1 MQGDDDLQL
10 AKTALAGGDGSAA
23 IAALN
28 RLLRD
33 QPDHPEGLY
42 LMALC
47 ANAAGRADVAIE
59 CLRKARAAAPDD
71 ADIAFSLGSLL
82 AATAPREALDP
93 LRDAVRLR
101 PGFAPAWTNMG
112 NLLAGMGLLE
122 EAAEAYEQALAADP
136 ELLEVETN
144 LGVIRQSQGRH
155 DEALRHHEHVVGLRP
170 DFQKAQHNRLM
181 SMHYNEGLT
190 TNEIQ
195 AAHRA
200 WGLGLARKLDGPT
213 FQSAPCANEGS
224 ADRPLRVGYVSPD
237 FRRHPVAN
245 FLLPLLEAHD
255 RRVVDVWCYSDV
267 ARPDAMTDN
276 LRALADHWV
285 DTAGWD
291 DETLT
296 ERIASDQIDI
306 LVDLAGHT
314 SGNRLSVF
322 ARRVAPVQMTWLG
335 YPGITGL
342 AEMDYRLTDAVAD
355 PPGEMKGEAEGEG
368 PEQLVRLPDGFLC
381 YRPPVDISVAKPPL
395 GDRPV
400 VFGSFNNFAK
410 VNQTVLDCWAGILQA
425 CPTGLLMVKAR
436 SLNDPGT
443 RRQCAEGFKARGIDP
458 ARLRL
463 RGTVPGLAE
472 HFAAYNDID
481 IALDTFPYNGTTT
494 TFDALWMGTPV
505 ITLRGD
511 RHAARVGASIMT
523 HLGLP
528 DLIAEDRQAYVR
540 AAVSL
545 AGDIDLCGDYSAGL
559 RERLR
564 TSPLLDAGRFA
575 RSIEKT
581 YRDKWNICCP
591 G

>member
-1 MQGDDDLQL
+1 MQGEDDLQL
-10 AKTALAGGDGSAA
+10 AKTALARGDGRAA

-28 RLLRD
+28 GLLRD
-33 QPDHPEGLY
+33 HPDHSEGLY

-47 ANAAGRADVAIE
+47 ANAAGRVDVAIE
-59 CLRKARAAAPDD
+59 CLRKARAVSPDD

-82 AATAPREALDP
+82 AATAPRDALDP
-93 LRDAVRLR
+93 FRDAVRLR
-101 PGFAPAWTNMG
+101 PDFAAAWTNMG

-136 ELLEVETN
+136 DLLEVASN

-155 DEALRHHEHVVGLRP
+155 DEALRHHEHVVRQRP
-170 DFQKAQHNRLM
+170 DFHKGQHNRLM

-190 TNEIQ
+190 TDEIQ
-195 AAHRA
+195 AAHRT
-200 WGLGLARKLDGPT
+200 WGQRLARELDGTPL
-213 FQSAPCANEGS
+213 QSAPCANGGDT
-224 ADRPLRVGYVSPD
+224 DRPLRVGYVSPD
-237 FRRHPVAN
+237 FRQHPVAN

-255 RRVVDVWCYSDV
+255 RPEVDVWCYSDV
-267 ARPDAMTDN
+267 ARPDAMTEK
-276 LRALADHWV
+276 LQAHADHWV
-285 DTAGWD
+285 DTAGMAD
-291 DETLT
+291 DILA
-296 ERIASDQIDI
+296 ERIAADQINI

-314 SGNRLSVF
+314 SGNRLAVF
-322 ARRVAPVQMTWLG
+322 ARRIAPVQMTWLG

-342 AEMDYRLTDAVAD
+342 AEMDFRLTDAIAD
-355 PPGEMKGEAEGEG
+355 PPGEMEGEDT
-368 PEQLVRLPDGFLC
+368 EQLVRLAGGFLC
-381 YRPPVDISVAKPPL
+381 YRPPVDIPAAKPTL

-410 VNQTVLDCWAGILQA
+410 VNETVLDCWARILEA
-425 CPTGLLMVKAR
+425 CPGALLTIKAR
-436 SLNDPGT
+436 SLNDAGT
-443 RRQCAEGFKARGIDP
+443 RRQCVDGFRARGVDP

-505 ITLRGD
+505 ITARGD
-511 RHAARVGASIMT
+511 RHAARVGASILT

-528 DLIAEDRQAYVR
+528 ELIAEDRDAYVR

-545 AGDIDLCGDYSAGL
+545 AGDVDRCRNYSVGL
-559 RERLR
+559 RDRMR
-564 TSPLLDAGRFA
+564 ASPLLDADRFA
-575 RSIEKT
+575 RGIEKT
-581 YRDKWNICCP
+581 YRDKWNICCR

>member
-1 MQGDDDLQL
+1 MQGEDDLQL
-10 AKTALAGGDGSAA
+10 AKTALARGDGRAA

-28 RLLRD
+28 SLLRD
-33 QPDHPEGLY
+33 HPDHSEGLY

-47 ANAAGRADVAIE
+47 ANAAGRVDVAIE
-59 CLRKARAAAPDD
+59 CLRKARAVSPDD

-82 AATAPREALDP
+82 AATAPRDALDP
-93 LRDAVRLR
+93 FRDAVRLR
-101 PGFAPAWTNMG
+101 PDFAAAWTNMG

-136 ELLEVETN
+136 DLLEVASN

-155 DEALRHHEHVVGLRP
+155 DEALRHHEHVVRQRP
-170 DFQKAQHNRLM
+170 DFHKGQHNRLM

-190 TNEIQ
+190 TDEIQ

-200 WGLGLARKLDGPT
+200 WGQRLARELDGAPL
-213 FQSAPCANEGS
+213 QSAPCANGGDT
-224 ADRPLRVGYVSPD
+224 DRPLRVGYVSPD
-237 FRRHPVAN
+237 FRQHPVAN

-255 RRVVDVWCYSDV
+255 RREVDVWCYSDV
-267 ARPDAMTDN
+267 ARPDAMTEK
-276 LRALADHWV
+276 LQAHADHWV
-285 DTAGWD
+285 DTAGMAD
-291 DETLT
+291 DILA
-296 ERIASDQIDI
+296 ERIAADQIDI

-314 SGNRLSVF
+314 SGNRLAVF

-342 AEMDYRLTDAVAD
+342 AEMDFRLTDAIAD
-355 PPGEMKGEAEGEG
+355 PPGEMEGEDT
-368 PEQLVRLPDGFLC
+368 EQLVRLAVGFLC
-381 YRPPVDISVAKPPL
+381 YRPPVDTPAAKPPL

-410 VNQTVLDCWAGILQA
+410 VNETVLDCWARILEV
-425 CPTGLLMVKAR
+425 CPGVLLTIKAR
-436 SLNDPGT
+436 SLNDAGT
-443 RRQCAEGFKARGIDP
+443 RRQCADGFRARGIDP

-511 RHAARVGASIMT
+511 RHAARVGASILT

-528 DLIAEDRQAYVR
+528 ELIAEDRDAYIR

-545 AGDIDLCGDYSAGL
+545 AGDVDRCRNYSVGL
-559 RERLR
+559 RDRMR
-564 TSPLLDAGRFA
+564 ASPLLDADRFA
-575 RSIEKT
+575 RGIEKT
-581 YRDKWNICCP
+581 YRDKWNICCR

>member
-10 AKTALAGGDGSAA
+10 AKTALARGDGPTA
-23 IAALN
+23 IAVLN

-47 ANAAGRADVAIE
+47 ANAAGRVDVAIE
-59 CLRKARAAAPDD
+59 CLRKARAVSPDD

-82 AATAPREALDP
+82 AATAPQEALDP
-93 LRDAVRLR
+93 FRDAVRLR
-101 PGFAPAWTNMG
+101 PDFAPAWTNMG

-136 ELLEVETN
+136 DLLEVASN

-155 DEALRHHEHVVGLRP
+155 DEALRYHEHVVGQRP
-170 DFQKAQHNRLM
+170 VFQKGQHNRLM
-181 SMHYNEGLT
+181 SMHYNEAVT
-190 TNEIQ
+190 TDEIQ
-195 AAHRA
+195 AAHRT
-200 WGLGLARKLDGPT
+200 WGQWLARELDGPT
-213 FQSAPCANEGS
+213 LQSAPCENPGAS
-224 ADRPLRVGYVSPD
+224 TRPLRVGYVSPD
-237 FRRHPVAN
+237 FRQHPVAN

-255 RRVVDVWCYSDV
+255 RRDVDIWCYSDV
-267 ARPDAMTDN
+267 ARPDAMTEK
-276 LRALADHWV
+276 LQALTDHWV
-285 DTAGWD
+285 NTAGWAD
-291 DETLT
+291 DVLA

-342 AEMDYRLTDAVAD
+342 TEMDYRLTDAVAD
-355 PPGEMKGEAEGEG
+355 PPGEIEGG
-368 PEQLVRLPDGFLC
+368 DTEQLVRLTDGFLC
-381 YRPPVDISVAKPPL
+381 YRPPVDIPVAKPPL
-395 GDRPV
+395 GERPV

-410 VNQTVLDCWAGILQA
+410 VNETVLDCWARILEA
-425 CPTGLLMVKAR
+425 CPGALLTIKAR
-436 SLNDPGT
+436 SLNDAGT
-443 RRQCAEGFKARGIDP
+443 RRQCADGFRARGIDT

-511 RHAARVGASIMT
+511 RHAARVGASILT

-528 DLIAEDRQAYVR
+528 DLIAEDRDAYIR

-545 AGDIDLCGDYSAGL
+545 AGDMDRCRNYSAGL
-559 RERLR
+559 RDRLR
-564 TSPLLDAGRFA
+564 ASPLLDAERFA